1 MMNYLQYLQE
11 GDHVTNK
18 VMQRYFFPS
27 IGNSGNLQFY
37 NEITDA
43 YENIKRFIDKFKK
56 DRTISAEN
64 QSGYITNI
72 NGVPTIVY
80 ADGTSRPLDASKYI
94 LSSTGYSG
102 TVLVPKPKS

>member
-1 MMNYLQYLQE
+1 MNYLQYLQE
-11 GDHVTNK
+11 GDPVTIK
-18 VMQRYFFPS
+18 EMWRYFISS

-56 DRTISAEN
+56 DRSISTEN

-80 ADGTSRPLDASKYI
+80 ADGTSRPLDTSKYI

>member
-1 MMNYLQYLQE
+1 MNYLQYLQE
-11 GDHVTNK
+11 GDPVTIK
-18 VMQRYFFPS
+18 KRKSYIIPP

-94 LSSTGYSG
+94 LNSTGYSG
-102 TVLVPKPKS
+102 TVLVPKPRS